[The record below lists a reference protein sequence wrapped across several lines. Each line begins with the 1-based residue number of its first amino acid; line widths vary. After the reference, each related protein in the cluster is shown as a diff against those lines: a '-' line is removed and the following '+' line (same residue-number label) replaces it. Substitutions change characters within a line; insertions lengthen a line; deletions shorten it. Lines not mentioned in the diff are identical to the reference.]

1 MAGIGSASGLRSR
14 YCRNILKGAHS
25 QFSGDGR
32 ADVRLY
38 WARRGSAGPVA
49 SMTAKQRLGETF
61 SLPVLGPFRAA
72 CARRNPRFESPFE
85 DPMFGLLP
93 KNLEFFDCF
102 DRAVL
107 NAVHSAEL
115 LFEYAKVGDYRRN
128 ELVTAIMDAEH
139 TGDRVTH
146 ETLDR
151 LEQTYI
157 TPIDREDVY
166 SLITRIDDV
175 VDMID
180 AVAQRMMFYKIE
192 SVREDFVNQC
202 DVLVKASRLMADAV
216 TALRKMKEL
225 RHPKNGMSLDQLI
238 IAVHEAEEEGD
249 AIHHHFLAELFDCGL
264 DAFQVIKWKE
274 LYQLV
279 EEAIDYC
286 DDVACVV
293 HRITLKNV

>member
-1 MAGIGSASGLRSR
+1 
-14 YCRNILKGAHS
+14 
-25 QFSGDGR
+25 
-32 ADVRLY
+32 
-38 WARRGSAGPVA
+38 
-49 SMTAKQRLGETF
+49 
-61 SLPVLGPFRAA
+61 
-72 CARRNPRFESPFE
+72 
-85 DPMFGLLP
+85 MFGLLP

-115 LFEYAKVGDYRRN
+115 LCEYAKVGARRN

-151 LEQTYI
+151 LEQSYI

-216 TALRKMKEL
+216 TALRKMKE
-225 RHPKNGMSLDQLI
+225 
-238 IAVHEAEEEGD
+238 
-249 AIHHHFLAELFDCGL
+249 
-264 DAFQVIKWKE
+264 
-274 LYQLV
+274 
-279 EEAIDYC
+279 
-286 DDVACVV
+286 
-293 HRITLKNV
+293 

>member
-1 MAGIGSASGLRSR
+1 
-14 YCRNILKGAHS
+14 
-25 QFSGDGR
+25 
-32 ADVRLY
+32 
-38 WARRGSAGPVA
+38 
-49 SMTAKQRLGETF
+49 
-61 SLPVLGPFRAA
+61 
-72 CARRNPRFESPFE
+72 
-85 DPMFGLLP
+85 MFGLLP

-102 DRAVL
+102 DRAVQ
-107 NAVHSAEL
+107 NAVHAATL
-115 LFEYAKVGDYRRN
+115 LLEYAKVGDYRRN

-139 TGDRVTH
+139 AGDRVTH

-192 SVREDFVNQC
+192 SVRKDFVNQC
-202 DVLVKASRLMADAV
+202 EVLVKASRLMTDAV
-216 TALRKMKEL
+216 GALRRMKEL
-225 RHPKNGMSLDQLI
+225 RHPKNGKVSLDQLI

-293 HRITLKNV
+293 HRIALKNV

>member
-1 MAGIGSASGLRSR
+1 
-14 YCRNILKGAHS
+14 
-25 QFSGDGR
+25 
-32 ADVRLY
+32 
-38 WARRGSAGPVA
+38 
-49 SMTAKQRLGETF
+49 
-61 SLPVLGPFRAA
+61 
-72 CARRNPRFESPFE
+72 
-85 DPMFGLLP
+85 MFGLLP

-102 DRAVL
+102 DRAVE
-107 NAVHSAEL
+107 NATHSATL
-115 LFEYAKVGDYRRN
+115 LLEYAKVGDYRRN
-128 ELVTAIMDAEH
+128 EMVTAIMDAEH

-175 VDMID
+175 VDMVD

-192 SVREDFVNQC
+192 SVRQDFVNQC
-202 DVLVKASRLMADAV
+202 EVLVKATRLMGDAV
-216 TALRKMKEL
+216 GALLRMNEL
-225 RHPKNGMSLDQLI
+225 RHPKNGHMSLDQMI

-249 AIHHHFLAELFDCGL
+249 AIHHHFLGELFECGL
-264 DAFQVIKWKE
+264 DPFQVIKWKE

-293 HRITLKNV
+293 HRIALKNV